1 MKIEDLTRIEPK
13 DAKEKTPKNTGIYFW
28 FKKETNELIY
38 IGTGSGVNGLYNR
51 IVRQHL
57 NPKYIEYRSEKHS
70 QEKDVFQLQHP
81 IMKEVKGILKAGIDQ
96 SAFRKNIGRNY
107 QIKPG
112 EATVNFIMENLY
124 FKYFEM
130 SDINELKEL
139 EKELIKKHQPKLNI
153 SHKYKL
159 SNRI

>member
-1 MKIEDLTRIEPK
+1 MNIEDLKKINPK
-13 DAKEKTPKNTGIYFW
+13 NANLEVTKNTGIYFW
-28 FKKETNELIY
+28 FKNETDELIY

-70 QEKDVFQLQHP
+70 QEKDKFQLKHP
-81 IMKEVKGILKAGIDQ
+81 IMKEVKGVLKAGIDQ

-112 EATVNFIMENLY
+112 DDTVNFILENLY
-124 FKYFEM
+124 LKYFEV
-130 SDINELKEL
+130 SDIDELKEL
-139 EKELIKKHQPKLNI
+139 EKELIKKYNPELNI
-153 SHKYKL
+153 SHKYKI